1 MNRQA
6 VFVFDAEINQKK
18 EGETYVSEERNII
31 QIRVNKEIARNDIN
45 RFRTSIGGMVLDVVA
60 YIVHILNEALKR
72 RASDIH
78 FEPHSKGLRIRQRV
92 DGFLVEVAQVKPNDA
107 SAIISRLKIMG
118 NLDIGE
124 KRMPQDGT
132 LTFTQLEGS
141 YDVRISTI
149 PTIHGEKVVLRFI
162 KNRPEVNS
170 LNDLGMSSTQLEQT
184 ERLLNRASGLV
195 IVTGPTGSG
204 KTTTL
209 YAMLKY
215 LNVVENN
222 IITLEDPVELQI
234 EGINQVQI
242 HPKAGLTFA
251 KSLRAALR
259 QDPDIIMIGEIR
271 DRETADIAIG
281 AALTGHL
288 VFTTLHTSDGAS
300 VVTRLLDMNIEAYR
314 VAAALSGIIAQ
325 RLVRL
330 VCKHCKGDRCSSCGN
345 IGYAG
350 RTGAFEVIAVDEPFK
365 ELIVD
370 HVPLYQLRKYLR
382 SQGIP
387 SLKEAIM
394 RKVDEGLTTQN
405 ECMRVINDEE
415 EKILEV

>member
-1 MNRQA
+1 M
-6 VFVFDAEINQKK
+6 
-18 EGETYVSEERNII
+18 
-31 QIRVNKEIARNDIN
+31 
-45 RFRTSIGGMVLDVVA
+45 DVVA
-60 YIVHILNEALKR
+60 YIVQILNEAMKR

-92 DGFLVEVAQVKPNDA
+92 DGFLVETAQVELNDA

-124 KRMPQDGT
+124 KRIPQDGT

-149 PTIHGEKVVLRFI
+149 PTVHGEKVVLRLI
-162 KNRPEVNS
+162 KNRPEIHS
-170 LNDLGMSSTQLEQT
+170 LHDLGMSSTQLQQT
-184 ERLLNRASGLV
+184 ERLLSQASGLV
-195 IVTGPTGSG
+195 VVTGPTGSG

-209 YAMLKY
+209 YAMLKL

-222 IITLEDPVELQI
+222 VITLEDPVELQI
-234 EGINQVQI
+234 AGINQVQV

-251 KSLRAALR
+251 KGLRAALR

-288 VFTTLHTSDGAS
+288 VLTTLHTSDGAS
-300 VVTRLLDMNIEAYR
+300 VVTRLLDMKIEGYR

-330 VCKHCKGDRCSSCGN
+330 ICKQCKGNECQSCGN
-345 IGYAG
+345 IGYVG
-350 RTGAFEVIAVDEPFK
+350 RTGAFEVISVNETFK
-365 ELIVD
+365 KLIVD
-370 HVPLYQLRKYLR
+370 NIPLHQLRKYLR
-382 SQGIP
+382 NQGIP
-387 SLKEAIM
+387 PLKDAIM
-394 RKVDEGLTTQN
+394 RKVEEGLTTKN
-405 ECMRVINDEE
+405 EYMRVVIDAE
-415 EKILEV
+415 EKFLEV